1 MKVADFRDFD
11 AGSDFAS
18 AVFIM
23 DRLLQ
28 DVRHAI
34 RVLRKTP
41 VFTLV
46 VIFTLALG
54 IGANTAMFSVV
65 NAVLLQ
71 GLPFRD
77 ASRIVDV
84 NEWSEQ
90 RPTAIAPA
98 NFLDW
103 QRMSRSFES
112 MSLYRTRMFNV
123 ATGSGE
129 PERLSGAQTSSTF
142 FDVLG
147 VSPILGRPFTR
158 DDAQPGRAAVVLSYG
173 LWQRRF
179 GGADVVNRTIR
190 LNGEPFTVAGVMP
203 AGFNFPQDAEF
214 WAVATHDVPPG
225 GGPGDPR
232 ENRTAHYLRG
242 IARLADGVGIEQANA
257 ELTTIATQ
265 LQAQYPENTNFTAVA
280 TSLQDQL
287 IGSARTPLL
296 ILLGAVGC
304 VLLIVIANVANL
316 LMARATVRARELA
329 IRAAVGA
336 NRRTLIRQLLTE
348 SVVMAAIGGALGVLL
363 AFWGVELILALDP
376 GEVPRVT
383 PIAVDGAALAFAV
396 ALSIVTGVLFGV
408 GPAWQASRPEL
419 QSTLKDATRGTTG
432 EGSRHFARMGL
443 VLAEVAL
450 SLVLLVGAGLLFRSL
465 MTLLDVP
472 LGFTTSGVMTMQVAP
487 TGENYR
493 APGHFVSYWD
503 RVLQNVRAVPGV
515 KSAALSASAPMSP
528 GMAVIAF
535 QVSGRPEVPLHQAP
549 LGHFLEVSP
558 GYFAA
563 LGIPLLKGR
572 EFTTQDAIE
581 DPRTIVINEAM
592 ARREFPNQEPLGQRF
607 SFGPGPDGQ
616 QQWLEIVG
624 VVGNVR
630 QYRADEA
637 PVPMTYAV
645 HTANPQRAYS
655 LIVRSDGDVLSLSSS
670 VRAAIQA
677 VDPSLPV
684 ARARTLDD
692 VIGASLTQRKF
703 NMTLLMVFAAIALIL
718 AIAGIYGTVAY
729 AVAQRTQEIG
739 IRVALGATTG
749 EVLRLVLVDALKPV
763 GGGLVLGIIAAFALT
778 RALDRLVYGIS
789 TTDTMTFVTLPLLL
803 GLVAMVASWLPA
815 MRATRVDPMV
825 ALRAD

>member
-1 MKVADFRDFD
+1 
-11 AGSDFAS
+11 
-18 AVFIM
+18 M
-23 DRLLQ
+23 DRFTQ
-28 DVRHAI
+28 DLRHAL

-77 ASRIVDV
+77 ASRIVDL
-84 NEWSEQ
+84 NEWNNGG
-90 RPTAIAPA
+90 PTAIAPA
-98 NFLDW
+98 NFVDW
-103 QRMSRSFES
+103 QRMSRSFEV
-112 MSLYRTRMFNV
+112 MAVYRPRTFNV
-123 ATGSGE
+123 STGTGE
-129 PERLSGAQTSSTF
+129 PERLSGAQASSTF

-147 VSPILGRPFTR
+147 VSPLIGRAFMR
-158 DDAQPGRAAVVLSYG
+158 DDAQPGRTTLVLSYG
-173 LWQRRF
+173 FWQRRF
-179 GGADVVNRTIR
+179 GGADVLNRTIR
-190 LNGEPFTVAGVMP
+190 LNGEAYTVAGVMP

-214 WAVATHDVPPG
+214 WIAAANDLPPG

-232 ENRTAHYLRG
+232 ENRGAHYLRG
-242 IARLADGVGIEQANA
+242 IARLANGVSVEQANA
-257 ELTTIATQ
+257 ELTTITNQ
-265 LQAQYPENTNFTAVA
+265 LIAQYPDTNTNFTTVA
-280 TSLQDQL
+280 RPLQDQL

-336 NRRTLIRQLLTE
+336 NRSTLIRQLLTE
-348 SVVMAAIGGALGVLL
+348 SVVMAVVGGALGVLL

-383 PIAVDGAALAFAV
+383 PIAVDGTALAFALI
-396 ALSIVTGVLFGV
+396 LSVITGVLFGV
-408 GPAWQASRPEL
+408 GPAWQASRPQL

-432 EGSRHFARMGL
+432 EGSRHLARMGL
-443 VLAEVAL
+443 VLAEVAI

-493 APGHFVSYWD
+493 APGHFISYWD
-503 RVLQNVRAVPGV
+503 RVLEQVRAVPGV
-515 KSAALSASAPMSP
+515 KAAALSASAPMSP
-528 GMAVIAF
+528 GMSVLAF
-535 QVSGRPEVPLHQAP
+535 QVAGRPEVPLHQSP
-549 LGHFLEVSP
+549 IGHFLEVSP
-558 GYFAA
+558 GYFGTM
-563 LGIPLLKGR
+563 GIPILQGR
-572 EFTTQDAIE
+572 EFAAVDATE
-581 DPRTIVINEAM
+581 NPRAIVINEAM
-592 ARREFPNQEPLGQRF
+592 ARREFPNQQPLGQRF
-607 SFGPGPDGQ
+607 SFGPGPDGE

-624 VVGNVR
+624 IVGNVR

-637 PVPMTYAV
+637 PVPMVYV
-645 HTANPQRAYS
+645 PHTSTPQRSYS
-655 LIVRSDGDVLSLSSS
+655 LIVRAEGDALALSSS
-670 VRAAIQA
+670 VRAAIQS
-677 VDPSLPV
+677 VDPSLPIV
-684 ARARTLDD
+684 RARTLDD
-692 VIGASLTQRKF
+692 VIGASLTQRRF
-703 NMTLLMVFAAIALIL
+703 NMTLLMVFAVIALIL

-763 GGGLVLGIIAAFALT
+763 GGGLALGMVAAFALT

-789 TTDTMTFVTLPLLL
+789 TTDTLTFVTLPLVL
-803 GLVAMVASWLPA
+803 GLVAMIASWLPA
-815 MRATRVDPMV
+815 MRATRVDPMI